1 MKALIFDKQGTE
13 NLRVGD
19 VEKPDPK
26 DGEVLVKVAM
36 AGVNP
41 IDNMV
46 INAIPGI
53 KPMPHIAGAE
63 FAGIIEE
70 VGPSGK
76 SAKKGDRVA
85 IFNRY
90 FDGTCD
96 MCAKGMEMLCRN
108 GYITGVMSNGGFAEY
123 IAVNERN
130 AIKIPDATSW
140 EMAASLPVAALT
152 PYHAVN
158 RADLRKGETAVILGA
173 SGNTGRFALQFAKEK
188 GARVI
193 AVSRK
198 QSMAEFGAD
207 DTVSSENALEKVKE
221 ITKGRMA
228 DFVLNSLG
236 EKFWNESFLMMGS
249 NSRLATF
256 GTLTGPQVSLDLSG
270 VYSKHATIMGSTG
283 GSMREFRELASKSP
297 DYKLKVWKKF
307 KLEEGQAAIK
317 ALSSSDRDGRVMLQI
332 S

>member
-1 MKALIFDKQGTE
+1 MKALIFEKQGTE
-13 NLRVGD
+13 NLRVAD
-19 VEKPDPK
+19 VEKPAPK
-26 DGEVLVKVAM
+26 EGEILIKVAM

-41 IDNMV
+41 IDNMI

-63 FAGIIEE
+63 FAGTVEA
-70 VGPSGK
+70 VGPSVK
-76 SAKKGDRVA
+76 SAKQGDRVA
-85 IFNRY
+85 VFNRY

-96 MCAKGMEMLCRN
+96 MCSKGMEMLCRN
-108 GYITGVMSNGGFAEY
+108 GYITGVMNNGGFAEY
-123 IAVNERN
+123 ISVNERN
-130 AIKIPDATSW
+130 AVKLPDETSW

-152 PYHAVN
+152 PYHAIN
-158 RADLRKGETAVILGA
+158 RAGLNNGESAVILGA
-173 SGNTGRFALQFAKEK
+173 SGNTGRFALQFAKEQ
-188 GARVI
+188 GAKVI

-198 QSMAEFGAD
+198 QSMADFGAD
-207 DTVSSENALEKVKE
+207 YTVSSENAIEKIKE
-221 ITKGRMA
+221 ITKGKMA

-283 GSMREFRELASKSP
+283 GSMREFKELVSKSP
-297 DYKLKVWKKF
+297 SYKLKIWKKF
-307 KLEEGQAAIK
+307 KLEEGQAAIR

>member
-13 NLRVGD
+13 NLKIADLERP
-19 VEKPDPK
+19 EPK
-26 DGEVLVKVAM
+26 EGEVLIKIAM

-41 IDNMV
+41 IDKMI

-63 FAGIIEE
+63 FAGTVEAAGQS
-70 VGPSGK
+70 VK
-76 SAKKGDRVA
+76 SLKPGDRVTV
-85 IFNRY
+85 FNRY

-96 MCAKGMEMLCRN
+96 MCSAGMEMLCRN
-108 GYITGVMSNGGFAEY
+108 GYITGVMSDGGFAEY

-130 AIKIPDATSW
+130 AVKIPDGTGW

-158 RADLRKGETAVILGA
+158 RAGLSKGETAVILGA

-198 QSMAEFGAD
+198 SSMADFGAD
-207 DTVSSENALEKVKE
+207 ETVSTENAIEKISE

-236 EKFWNESFLMMGS
+236 EKFWNESFSMLGS

-270 VYSKHATIMGSTG
+270 VYSKHATIIGSTG
-283 GSMREFRELASKSP
+283 GSMHEFKELASKSP
-297 DYKLKVWKKF
+297 GYKLKVWKKF
-307 KLEEGQAAIK
+307 RLEEGQAAING
-317 ALSSSDRDGRVMLQI
+317 LSSSDRDGRVMLQI

>member
-13 NLRVGD
+13 NLKIAD
-19 VEKPDPK
+19 VERPEPK
-26 DGEVLVKVAM
+26 EGEVLIKIAM

-41 IDNMV
+41 IDKMI

-63 FAGIIEE
+63 FAGTVEAAGQS
-70 VGPSGK
+70 VK
-76 SAKKGDRVA
+76 SLKPGDRVT

-96 MCAKGMEMLCRN
+96 MCSAGMEMLCRN

-130 AIKIPDATSW
+130 AVKIPDSTSW

-152 PYHAVN
+152 PYHAIN
-158 RADLRKGETAVILGA
+158 RAGLSKGETAVILGA

-198 QSMAEFGAD
+198 SSMADFGAD
-207 DTVSSENALEKVKE
+207 ETVSTENAMEKISE

-236 EKFWNESFLMMGS
+236 EKFWNESFSMLGS

-283 GSMREFRELASKSP
+283 GSMREFKELVSKSP
-297 DYKLKVWKKF
+297 SYKLKVWKKF

-317 ALSSSDRDGRVMLQI
+317 ELSSSDRDGRVMLQI